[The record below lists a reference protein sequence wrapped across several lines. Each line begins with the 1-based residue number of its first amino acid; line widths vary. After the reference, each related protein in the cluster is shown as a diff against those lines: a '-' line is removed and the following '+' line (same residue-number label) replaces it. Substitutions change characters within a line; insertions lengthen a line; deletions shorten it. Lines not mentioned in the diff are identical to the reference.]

1 MRGRVT
7 TTIVGGQVFDPSTG
21 AWAFASSTAA
31 DFASRFGDPTP
42 VPVAL
47 PSGRVVVLLDTV
59 ALAFDPE
66 GRPPAGQALDNL
78 SLSWFLLGANGA
90 LLLLLAVGLLRGR
103 ARYRP
108 EHAQTGT
115 IAGRQ

>member
-7 TTIVGGQVFDPSTG
+7 TEIVGGQLFDPSTD
-21 AWAFASSTAA
+21 AWAFATSTAA

-66 GRPPAGQALDNL
+66 AQPPAGQALDNL
-78 SLSWFLLGANGA
+78 SLTWLLLGVNGGLV
-90 LLLLLAVGLLRGR
+90 LLLLIGLLRGR
-103 ARYRP
+103 RAIDISTSP
-108 EHAQTGT
+108 T
-115 IAGRQ
+115 

>member
-7 TTIVGGQVFDPSTG
+7 TTIVGGQLFDPSTG
-21 AWAFASSTAA
+21 AWAFATSTAA

-42 VPVAL
+42 VAVAL

-59 ALAFDPE
+59 ALAFDPA

-78 SLSWFLLGANGA
+78 SLTWLLLGLDGG
-90 LLLLLAVGLLRGR
+90 LFLFLVFGLLRGR
-103 ARYRP
+103 RS
-108 EHAQTGT
+108 
-115 IAGRQ
+115 

>member
-7 TTIVGGQVFDPSTG
+7 TTIVGGQLFDPSTG
-21 AWAFASSTAA
+21 AWEFATSTAA

-66 GRPPAGQALDNL
+66 AQPPTGQALDSL
-78 SLSWFLLGANGA
+78 SLTWLILGLDGGLFLL
-90 LLLLLAVGLLRGR
+90 LVFGLLRGR
-103 ARYRP
+103 RS
-108 EHAQTGT
+108 
-115 IAGRQ
+115 